1 VLELMLKFIVLQSV
15 VCIVSLVKWGSSV
28 GC

>member
-1 VLELMLKFIVLQSV
+1 MLKFIVLQSV